1 MQNIQTIIFDL
12 GAVIINLKTE
22 QEWIDEDLMPNFNPK
37 LLHELQESNFFR
49 NYETGKISSIDFL
62 LQLKN
67 IALDKNIS
75 DEKIIA
81 HWNGILKDIPAHRID
96 LLNELRQKYNLILL
110 SNTNEIHI
118 NAIFDYI
125 QEIFGKNIL
134 NENFSHCY
142 YSQEV
147 GLRKP
152 DKEIYEYVLQHE
164 NLVAEHSLFLDDK
177 TENLI
182 EPKKLGLQTLQ
193 IEFNHLTKSTL
204 EFLL

>member
-22 QEWIDEDLMPNFNPK
+22 QDWIDEDLMPNFNPTH
-37 LLHELQESNFFR
+37 LHDLQNANFFR
-49 NYETGKISSIDFL
+49 NYETGKINSKDFIHE
-62 LQLKN
+62 LKN
-67 IALDKNIS
+67 IALDKDIS
-75 DEKIIA
+75 DEKILT
-81 HWNGILKDIPAHRID
+81 HWNGILKDIPNHRVD
-96 LLNELRQKYNLILL
+96 LLNDLRQKYNLILL

-118 NAIFDYI
+118 NGIFDYM

-134 NENFSHCY
+134 DENFSHCY

-147 GLRKP
+147 GIRKP
-152 DKEIYEYVLQHE
+152 DKEIYEYVLQNE
-164 NLVAEHSLFLDDK
+164 NLVAENCLFLDDK

-193 IEFNHLTKSTL
+193 IEFNNLSKSTL
-204 EFLL
+204 QHLL